1 MARCREEVSG
11 VTPSSR
17 NTAKRRLMS
26 RRENHTNTDVALT
39 RSVLVDD
46 SGRVGGSCALRGRE
60 WNARSSRGRQYR
72 SRANVIVFA
81 VPRGI

>member
-1 MARCREEVSG
+1 VSG
-11 VTPSSR
+11 VAPSSR

-46 SGRVGGSCALRGRE
+46 SGRVGGSEAARSE
-60 WNARSSRGRQYR
+60 MNARSSQGRQYR

-81 VPRGI
+81 VPRDI

>member
-11 VTPSSR
+11 VAPSSR

-46 SGRVGGSCALRGRE
+46 SGRVGGSEALRGRK
-60 WNARSSRGRQYR
+60 
-72 SRANVIVFA
+72 
-81 VPRGI
+81 